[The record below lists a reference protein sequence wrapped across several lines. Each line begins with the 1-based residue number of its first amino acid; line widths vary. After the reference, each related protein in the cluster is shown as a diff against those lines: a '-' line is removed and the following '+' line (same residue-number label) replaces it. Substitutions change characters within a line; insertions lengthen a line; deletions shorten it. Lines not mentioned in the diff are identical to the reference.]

1 VKLVGDGEAANEGVD
16 DLVSRRLNA
25 GGKIEL
31 SALRDGMLH
40 GENIVGGVWSLY
52 AEEKIYINGEMRTR
66 HAGLT

>member
-1 VKLVGDGEAANEGVD
+1 
-16 DLVSRRLNA
+16 
-25 GGKIEL
+25 
-31 SALRDGMLH
+31 MLH